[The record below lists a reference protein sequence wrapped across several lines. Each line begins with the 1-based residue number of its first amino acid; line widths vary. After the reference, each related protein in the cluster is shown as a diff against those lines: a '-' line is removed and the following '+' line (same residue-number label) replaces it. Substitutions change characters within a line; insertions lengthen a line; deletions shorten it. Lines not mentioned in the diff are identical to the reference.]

1 VRLLILETN
10 DMHDILRQRLLRRI
24 ETLPDAQVYQVVDFI
39 EFLESK
45 YSESHR
51 AQPSGLQKFA
61 EGLEDELRRHAVS
74 PSMLREAFQLIS
86 SADRVLSDVARA
98 GRDLLDEWAPAPRE
112 SSPPPASS
120 SRTAPSSSAGEHPGD
135 TPGNSRPHDAD
146 DARLDRPGG
155 DA

>member
-1 VRLLILETN
+1 
-10 DMHDILRQRLLRRI
+10 MHDILRQRLLRRI
-24 ETLPDAQVYQVVDFI
+24 ETLPDAQVYQVLDFI

-74 PSMLREAFQLIS
+74 PSTLREAFQLIS

-112 SSPPPASS
+112 SSAPAPRESSRQAPSSGSAASS
-120 SRTAPSSSAGEHPGD
+120 SSGDQTGPART
-135 TPGNSRPHDAD
+135 HDAD
-146 DARLDRPGG
+146 DARLDRPGD

>member
-1 VRLLILETN
+1 
-10 DMHDILRQRLLRRI
+10 MHDILRQRLLRRI
-24 ETLPDAQVYQVVDFI
+24 ETLPDAQVYQVLDFI

-74 PSMLREAFQLIS
+74 PSTLREAFQLIS

-112 SSPPPASS
+112 SSSQASS
-120 SRTAPSSSAGEHPGD
+120 SQASPSRTAPSSSLGEQPAD
-135 TPGNSRPHDAD
+135 PPGNSRPHDGD
-146 DARLDRPGG
+146 DARLDRPEG